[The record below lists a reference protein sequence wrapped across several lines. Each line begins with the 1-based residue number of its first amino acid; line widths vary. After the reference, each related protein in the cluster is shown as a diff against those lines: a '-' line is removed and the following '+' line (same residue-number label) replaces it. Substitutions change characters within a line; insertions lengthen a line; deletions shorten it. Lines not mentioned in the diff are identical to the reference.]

1 MKKLEN
7 ALFGGFYRCPQTAHL
22 EVRGPL
28 LIFTDTLRGIG
39 IQIHPMYP
47 TVLYSWELGETSQLS
62 ILRDMRDLC
71 TKLAVEGIY
80 IYKYIYIYIILCK
93 CELCISSTLM

>member
-7 ALFGGFYRCPQTAHL
+7 ALFGGFCRRPLTAHL

-28 LIFTDTLRGIG
+28 LIFTDPLRGIG

-47 TVLYSWELGETSQLS
+47 TVLYSLELGETSQLS
-62 ILRDMRDLC
+62 ILNHERFVHKASR
-71 TKLAVEGIY
+71 GGYIY
-80 IYKYIYIYIILCK
+80 IYIMYKYIYIYCTVMLK
-93 CELCISSTLM
+93 FLALS